1 MNALPPLREMERAYR
16 QRDASYDGLFF
27 LAVRTT
33 GVFCRPSCPARK
45 PLPANVEFYSSQRE
59 AVFAGYRPC
68 KRCRPMETSGKPP
81 EWITALLLA
90 IEKDPTARYSDAYL
104 RSTGIDPARV
114 RRYFLKQYGMTFQ
127 AFCRGRR
134 LGKSFEQIR
143 LGANL
148 DDVALGYGYDSH
160 SGFREAFAKTFGAAP
175 GKSRGSD
182 CIITSWVESPFGPL
196 LAAAT
201 SEGICLLEFTDRR
214 RLDHQF
220 ARLRK
225 YFRCSIVP
233 GENEH
238 MTQLKSELAEYFAG
252 ARKKFSVKLFYPG
265 TPFEEKIWNVLLTIP
280 YGKTV
285 SYEDIAIIIKSPGAS
300 RAVGRAN
307 GFNRIS
313 IVIPCH
319 RVINKNGELGGYGGG
334 LWRKKMLL
342 ELEKGTRQLPLLDSV
357 K

>member
-1 MNALPPLREMERAYR
+1 MKEMERAYKR
-16 QRDASYDGLFF
+16 RDVSYDGVFF

-45 PLPANVEFYSSQRE
+45 PLSSNVEYYSSPRE
-59 AVFAGYRPC
+59 AVVAGYRPC
-68 KRCRPMETSGKPP
+68 KRCRPMETNGKPP
-81 EWITALLLA
+81 QWVGGLLST
-90 IEKDPTARYSDAYL
+90 IEKNPSARYSDAYL
-104 RSTGIDPARV
+104 RSIGVDPARA
-114 RRYFLKQYGMTFQ
+114 RRFFLKNYGMTFQ
-127 AFCRGRR
+127 AYCRARR

-143 LGANL
+143 LGADL
-148 DDVALGYGYDSH
+148 DDVVLGYGYNSH
-160 SGFREAFAKTFGAAP
+160 SGFRDAFAKTFGAAP
-175 GKSRGSD
+175 GKSRGTD
-182 CIITSWVESPFGPL
+182 CIVTAWVESPFGPL

-220 ARLRK
+220 SRLRK

-233 GENEH
+233 GENNH
-238 MTQLKSELAEYFAG
+238 IVQLRNELAEYFAG
-252 ARKKFSVKLFYPG
+252 TRKRFSVKLFYPG
-265 TPFEEKIWNVLLTIP
+265 TPFEETVWNALLTIH
-280 YGKTV
+280 YGTTV
-285 SYEDIAIIIKSPGAS
+285 TYEDIAKTIGSPGAS

-342 ELEKGTRQLPLLDSV
+342 ELEKQNS
-357 K
+357 